1 MRCCPIGRFARVRHR
16 RDPPACFTLNI
27 NNKGKEMQKRPVSI
41 TIIAWILIVLGGIS
55 VISTTMMSN
64 NSSVLEAMH
73 SSPLPIPLQWTMFYA
88 GMLVM
93 VVSGIG
99 FLKGRNWSRYLY
111 LIWSIVGFAIGFATS
126 PMKTAMIPGFVF
138 FLIVAA
144 ILFLPKSSAYFL
156 QPTSSGDAQAV

>member
-1 MRCCPIGRFARVRHR
+1 M
-16 RDPPACFTLNI
+16 

-64 NSSVLEAMH
+64 NPIVLDAMH
-73 SSPLPIPLQWTMFYA
+73 RSPLPIPLQWAMTYA
-88 GMLVM
+88 GVLVM
-93 VVSGIG
+93 IVSGIG

-138 FLIVAA
+138 FLVVAA